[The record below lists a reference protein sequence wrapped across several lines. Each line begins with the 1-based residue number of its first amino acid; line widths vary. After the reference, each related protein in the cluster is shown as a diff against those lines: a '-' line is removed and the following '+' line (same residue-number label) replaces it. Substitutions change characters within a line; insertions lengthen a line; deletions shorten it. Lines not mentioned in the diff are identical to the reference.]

1 MSYYEMSNHI
11 MSYVEMPNHI
21 MSKYDMSNHI
31 MSKYDMSNFRISTLR
46 TVTSRNVQI
55 KIIECLQHK
64 IKNVEYIKYRN
75 FLGGG
80 IISYD
85 NTTYRVTKC
94 RITIY
99 IVFRKNTNV
108 KWYKATHIPSTK
120 NVSLS

>member
-64 IKNVEYIKYRN
+64 MSNILNIETFWV
-75 FLGGG
+75 
-80 IISYD
+80 
-85 NTTYRVTKC
+85 V
-94 RITIY
+94 
-99 IVFRKNTNV
+99 V
-108 KWYKATHIPSTK
+108 
-120 NVSLS
+120 